1 MDPFIFVNNW
11 SLYAATIGYICSKTL
26 WHSNTPWYRIGTHTT
41 WKAESMK
48 RSVLDGCP
56 HYLES
61 RVNEKIRSGWAPTGG
76 IAVKPP
82 DRQFK
87 DMEGGFYQAMVR
99 EAPLEPL

>member
-1 MDPFIFVNNW
+1 MALEYTVVSDRR
-11 SLYAATIGYICSKTL
+11 L
-26 WHSNTPWYRIGTHTT
+26 
-41 WKAESMK
+41 
-48 RSVLDGCP
+48 

-76 IAVKPP
+76 IAVKPT

-99 EAPLEPL
+99 EPPLEQALEGAL